1 MVEKVET
8 VSLVASQLISPLFE
22 EIRALYGVAFD
33 QALQRNVADALAE
46 DVGDGDRTGL
56 LVPATVRRT
65 ARITVREEAVLC
77 GVPWFEAVMHRVDE
91 SIRVEWLYR
100 EGARMI
106 ANTPVVVLH
115 GPARALL
122 TAERNGLNF
131 LQMLSGVATATR
143 RYVDAIEGTR
153 ARILDTRKTLPGLR
167 LAQKYAVRVGGGANQ
182 RLALYDGILIKENH
196 IAAAGGVGAAM
207 DAALA
212 LNADVPIQIEVET
225 LEQLETALA
234 HRAESILLDNFA
246 FDAMRDAVRLT
257 GGRAVLE
264 VSGGVNFD
272 TVRTIAETGVDR
284 ISIGAL
290 TKDVRATDYSMRLD

>member
-1 MVEKVET
+1 MVAT
-8 VSLVASQLISPLFE
+8 VATAASQLVSPLLE
-22 EIRALYGVAFD
+22 EIRALYGEAFD
-33 QALQRNVADALAE
+33 QALQRNVTDALAE
-46 DVGDGDRTGL
+46 DIGDGDRTGR
-56 LVPATVRRT
+56 LVPANAQRT
-65 ARITVREEAVLC
+65 ARVTVREEAVLC
-77 GVPWFEAVMHRVDE
+77 GVPWFEAVMRRVDE

-106 ANTPVVVLH
+106 ANTPVVLLH

-196 IAAAGGVGAAM
+196 IVAAGGVGAAM

-212 LNADVPIQIEVET
+212 LNVGVPIQIEVET

-246 FDAMRDAVRLT
+246 FDAMHDAVRLT
-257 GGRAVLE
+257 AGRAVLE
-264 VSGGVNFD
+264 VSGGVNFE

-290 TKDVRATDYSMRLD
+290 TKDVRATDYSMRLE

>member
-1 MVEKVET
+1 M
-8 VSLVASQLISPLFE
+8 VASQLVSPLLE
-22 EIRALYGVAFD
+22 EIRVLYGEAFD
-33 QALQRNVADALAE
+33 QALQRNVTDALAE
-46 DVGDGDRTGL
+46 DIGDGDRTGL
-56 LVPATVRRT
+56 LVPANVQRT
-65 ARITVREEAVLC
+65 ARVTVREEAVLC
-77 GVPWFEAVMHRVDE
+77 GVPWFEAVMRRVDE

-106 ANTPVVVLH
+106 ANTPVVLLR

-131 LQMLSGVATATR
+131 LQMLSGGATATR

-212 LNADVPIQIEVET
+212 LNVGVPIQIEVET

-257 GGRAVLE
+257 AGRAVLE

-290 TKDVRATDYSMRLD
+290 TKDVRATDYSMRLE